1 MRLKR
6 NEGAGDDTPPPQT
19 PDPEGDDDELSPV
32 WKALSDPTRRR
43 LLDALRAGPQ
53 TTGQLCARFPRLA
66 RVTVIK
72 HLGILEEADLVL
84 VQARGRERW
93 NYLNAVPI
101 QRIYER
107 WIGPFEAH
115 WAQAMLN
122 LQAHV
127 ERSDEEP

>member
-1 MRLKR
+1 MPREPEL
-6 NEGAGDDTPPPQT
+6 DD
-19 PDPEGDDDELSPV
+19 DDDELSPV

-53 TTGQLCARFPRLA
+53 TTGALCARFPQLA

-72 HLGILEEADLVL
+72 HLGVLEAADLV
-84 VQARGRERW
+84 VVRAKGRERW
-93 NYLNAVPI
+93 NHLNAVPI

-115 WAQAMLN
+115 WASAL
-122 LQAHV
+122 LRLKAHV
-127 ERSDEEP
+127 EAEPAPPAPDEGGT

>member
-1 MRLKR
+1 VIP
-6 NEGAGDDTPPPQT
+6 EEDDL
-19 PDPEGDDDELSPV
+19 DPV

-43 LLDALRAGPQ
+43 LLDALREGPQ
-53 TTGQLCARFPRLA
+53 TTGALCARFPHLA

-72 HLGILEEADLVL
+72 HLGVLEEADLIIVE
-84 VQARGRERW
+84 ARGRERW

-115 WAQAMLN
+115 WASAL
-122 LQAHV
+122 LSLRAHL
-127 ERSDEEP
+127 EGP

>member
-1 MRLKR
+1 MPER
-6 NEGAGDDTPPPQT
+6 GGDSAAP
-19 PDPEGDDDELSPV
+19 DDDALDPV

-43 LLDALRAGPQ
+43 LLDALRGGPQ
-53 TTGQLCARFPRLA
+53 TTGALCARFPHLA

-72 HLGILEEADLVL
+72 HLGVLEEADLVV

-93 NYLNAVPI
+93 NHLNAVPI

-115 WAQAMLN
+115 WAHAL
-122 LQAHV
+122 LGLEAYLARP
-127 ERSDEEP
+127 EDEG

>member
-1 MRLKR
+1 M
-6 NEGAGDDTPPPQT
+6 PQ
-19 PDPEGDDDELSPV
+19 DPQDEPDDDELSPI
-32 WKALSDPTRRR
+32 WKALSDLTRRR

-53 TTGQLCARFPRLA
+53 TTGALCARFPKLA

-72 HLGILEEADLVL
+72 HLGILEAADLIV
-84 VQARGRERW
+84 VQAKGRERW

-115 WAQAMLN
+115 WASAL
-122 LQAHV
+122 LRFQAHV
-127 ERSDEEP
+127 EGDRPL

>member
-1 MRLKR
+1 MTR
-6 NEGAGDDTPPPQT
+6 EPQ
-19 PDPEGDDDELSPV
+19 EEDDDPLSPV
-32 WKALSDPTRRR
+32 WKALADPTRRR

-53 TTGQLCARFPRLA
+53 TTGALCARFPQLA

-72 HLGILEEADLVL
+72 HLGILEAAGLV
-84 VQARGRERW
+84 VVVPKGRERW

-115 WAQAMLN
+115 WASALLS

-127 ERSDEEP
+127 EREES